1 MLNLEF
7 PLPDITLNVISDVW
21 LLLRPNEYQLIC
33 SVIQSE
39 KLKRRAAMPNRKDKI
54 TDILA
59 VLAYMKKAIKSASSY
74 RDISELRKD
83 AVQEVSAIEL
93 HAGRYKNMDSA
104 SKTIH
109 DACARRLRPDIDN
122 ISYFDKIV
130 DESLRQNSSKLK
142 VILMTHSKTVEQFKL
157 VNELFK

>member
-1 MLNLEF
+1 
-7 PLPDITLNVISDVW
+7 
-21 LLLRPNEYQLIC
+21 
-33 SVIQSE
+33 
-39 KLKRRAAMPNRKDKI
+39 MPNRKDKI
-54 TDILA
+54 TDVLA

-109 DACARRLRPDIDN
+109 DACARRLRPDIGN
-122 ISYFDKIV
+122 ISDFDKIV
-130 DESLRQNSSKLK
+130 DESLRQNSSELK
-142 VILMTHSKTVEQFKL
+142 VILMTHSKTMELLKT
-157 VNELFK
+157 VNELLSS